1 VKEGGDVYLEIK
13 SLTSLVWRREK
24 AQVPEVTCLQEL
36 PNLAEN
42 HTSRPWHRLVEGISS
57 PAWVKFHS

>member
-1 VKEGGDVYLEIK
+1 MCLEIR
-13 SLTSLVWRREK
+13 SLTHFVERKGKNAR
-24 AQVPEVTCLQEL
+24 VPTVTCLQEL

-42 HTSRPWHRLVEGISS
+42 HTHWSWHGLVEGISS